1 MVMRSLK
8 GRFKGSEFIFKA
20 AVFAIC
26 VLTVA
31 VVVYPLYFIVIAS
44 FSDPVAVRSG
54 EVWLFPKSVTL
65 QGYQK
70 IFENERIWLGYV
82 NTIIYTVAGSL
93 FGMLVTLPTAYALS
107 RKDFRFRKP
116 LSIYF
121 IFTMFFSGGLIPTYM
136 IVNKVGITNT
146 AWVMIILWGF
156 NTYNMII
163 ARTFFE
169 ANVPGELLDA
179 ARMDGCGT
187 TRFFLRV
194 VLPLSQAIVSVIF
207 LFNVV
212 WKWNEYFTALIYL
225 RDQSLMP
232 LQIVLRDIL
241 LQNDMFKNG
250 QGASGA
256 STIAN
261 LGDLIKFGIIIVSTL
276 PVMVMYPFLQKY
288 FQKGIMIGA
297 VKG

>member
-1 MVMRSLK
+1 MATRY
-8 GRFKGSEFIFKA
+8 KGSDLAFD
-20 AVFAIC
+20 AVVFLIC
-26 VLTVA
+26 AFTVA
-31 VVVYPLYFIVIAS
+31 AVVYPLYFIVIAS

-54 EVWLFPKSVTL
+54 EVWLLPKGVTL
-65 QGYQK
+65 LGYQK
-70 IFENERIWLGYV
+70 IFENERIWRGYA
-82 NTIIYTVAGSL
+82 NTIVYTVAGSL

-116 LSIYF
+116 LNFYF

-136 IVNKVGITNT
+136 VVNKVGITNT

-179 ARMDGCGT
+179 ARIDGCGT

-194 VLPLSQAIVSVIF
+194 VMPLSQAIVSVIF

-225 RDQSLMP
+225 RDQALMP

>member
-1 MVMRSLK
+1 MATRY
-8 GRFKGSEFIFKA
+8 KGSDLIFDAVVFI
-20 AVFAIC
+20 IC
-26 VLTVA
+26 AFTVVA
-31 VVVYPLYFIVIAS
+31 VVYPLYFIVIAS
-44 FSDPVAVRSG
+44 FSDPVAVSSG
-54 EVWLFPKSVTL
+54 EVWLLPKSVTL

-70 IFENERIWLGYV
+70 IFENERIWRGYA
-82 NTIIYTVAGSL
+82 NTIVYTVAGSL

-116 LSIYF
+116 LNFYF

-136 IVNKVGITNT
+136 VVNKVGITNT

-179 ARMDGCGT
+179 ARIDGCGT

-194 VLPLSQAIVSVIF
+194 VMPLSQAIVSVIF

-225 RDQSLMP
+225 RDQTLMP

-276 PVMVMYPFLQKY
+276 PVMVIYPFLQKY

>member
-1 MVMRSLK
+1 MATRC
-8 GRFKGSEFIFKA
+8 KGSDILFNAVIFI
-20 AVFAIC
+20 IC
-26 VLTVA
+26 AFTVVA
-31 VVVYPLYFIVIAS
+31 VVYPLYFIVIAS
-44 FSDPVAVRSG
+44 FSDPVAVSSG
-54 EVWLFPKSVTL
+54 EVWILPKRVTL
-65 QGYQK
+65 EGYQK
-70 IFENERIWLGYV
+70 IFENERIWRGYA
-82 NTIIYTVAGSL
+82 NTIVYTVAGSL

-107 RKDFRFRKP
+107 RKDFRFRRP
-116 LSIYF
+116 LTFYF

-136 IVNKVGITNT
+136 VVNKVGITNT

-179 ARMDGCGT
+179 ARIDGCGT
-187 TRFFLRV
+187 TRFFIRV
-194 VLPLSQAIVSVIF
+194 VMPLSQAIVSVIF

-225 RDQSLMP
+225 RDQTLMP

>member
-1 MVMRSLK
+1 MATRS
-8 GRFKGSEFIFKA
+8 KGSDILFNAVIFI
-20 AVFAIC
+20 IC
-26 VLTVA
+26 TFTVVA
-31 VVVYPLYFIVIAS
+31 VVYPLYFIVIAS
-44 FSDPVAVRSG
+44 FSDPVAVNSG
-54 EVWLFPKSVTL
+54 EVWLLPKRVTL
-65 QGYQK
+65 EGYRK
-70 IFENERIWLGYV
+70 IFENERIWRGYA
-82 NTIIYTVAGSL
+82 NTIVYTVAGSL

-107 RKDFRFRKP
+107 RKDFRFRRP
-116 LSIYF
+116 LTFYF
-121 IFTMFFSGGLIPTYM
+121 VFTMFFSGGLIPTYM
-136 IVNKVGITNT
+136 VVNKVGITNT

-179 ARMDGCGT
+179 ARIDGCGT
-187 TRFFLRV
+187 TRFFIRV
-194 VLPLSQAIVSVIF
+194 VMPLSQAIVSVIF

-225 RDQSLMP
+225 RDQTLMP

>member
-1 MVMRSLK
+1 MGTR
-8 GRFKGSEFIFKA
+8 IKA
-20 AVFAIC
+20 GDAVFDAAIAVIC
-26 VLTVA
+26 AITVVA
-31 VVVYPLYFIVIAS
+31 VAYPLYFIIIAS

-54 EVWLFPKSVTL
+54 EVWLLPKGITAE
-65 QGYQK
+65 GYQK
-70 IFENERIWLGYV
+70 IFENERVWRGYL
-82 NTIIYTVAGSL
+82 NTIAYTIAGSL
-93 FGMLVTLPTAYALS
+93 FGMAVTLPTAYALS
-107 RKDFRFRKP
+107 RRDFRFRRP
-116 LSIYF
+116 LSLYF
-121 IFTMFFSGGLIPTYM
+121 TFTMFFSGGLIPTYM
-136 IVNKVGITNT
+136 VVNKTGLTNT
-146 AWVMIILWGF
+146 AWVMIVLWGF

-179 ARMDGCGT
+179 ARIDGCGT

-194 VLPLSQAIVSVIF
+194 VLPLSQAIVSVVF

-212 WKWNEYFTALIYL
+212 AKWNEYFTALIYV
-225 RDQSLMP
+225 RDQALMP

-261 LGDLIKFGIIIVSTL
+261 LGDLIKFGIIIVSTI
-276 PVMVMYPFLQKY
+276 PIMVMYPFLQKY